1 MAPRS
6 EPSTDPV
13 TLKEFAS
20 IVGEEPS
27 TIDYWTK
34 LGLLVCRR
42 PGNARVYELELN
54 RERCRRIRQLKDD
67 GLNLAAIK
75 RELDRPSQ

>member
-1 MAPRS
+1 MSPRS
-6 EPSTDPV
+6 TSKTAGLI

-42 PGNARVYELELN
+42 RGNARVYDLETN
-54 RERCRRIRQLKDD
+54 RDRCRKIRQRKDD

-75 RELDRPSQ
+75 REFDGRG